1 MKTMRIKTMHIS
13 TMVAASLILTSGAL
27 PAAAANLFDTPAKT
41 IHLPLPADP
50 ANPTDKAQLSCFY
63 FPRFM
68 VKEVDLG
75 EVGAEQLSIVPVAT
89 GAGAKKPVCKRE
101 NVDGEKVVS
110 AEDWGG
116 YFWGAKGNYVFFS
129 SEDGW
134 NGGMGFAVF
143 DLDAKKLFEDTAK
156 TWHSIQVVEGGATL
170 RYQRVYEAPCS
181 IKGEDGEGCWSQI
194 QKDTGLADTPAPDC
208 TAPYEAEQRRTP
220 NLAQQVLNDPTVF
233 DYDVSVTLGAPGHMT
248 KPASDK
254 VLNCRPAE

>member
-1 MKTMRIKTMHIS
+1 MRIATTRIMTIL
-13 TMVAASLILTSGAL
+13 AASLLAGAGAWS
-27 PAAAANLFDTPAKT
+27 AAAANLFDSPTKT

-75 EVGAEQLSIVPVAT
+75 EVGAEQLSIVPVAS
-89 GAGAKKPVCKRE
+89 GAGAKKPVCQRD
-101 NVDGEKVVS
+101 NVDGEKVVP
-110 AEDWGG
+110 AEDWSG
-116 YFWGAKGNYVFFS
+116 YFWGAKGNYIFFS
-129 SEDGW
+129 AGDGW

-143 DLDAKKLFEDTAK
+143 DTGARKLFEDTAK
-156 TWHSIQVVEGGATL
+156 KWHSIQAAGSGAAL

-194 QKDTGLADTPAPDC
+194 QKDTGLARTPAPDC

-233 DYDVSVTLGAPGHMT
+233 DYEVSVSLGAGGQT
-248 KPASDK
+248 IRPASDK
-254 VLNCRPAE
+254 IANCRPAE